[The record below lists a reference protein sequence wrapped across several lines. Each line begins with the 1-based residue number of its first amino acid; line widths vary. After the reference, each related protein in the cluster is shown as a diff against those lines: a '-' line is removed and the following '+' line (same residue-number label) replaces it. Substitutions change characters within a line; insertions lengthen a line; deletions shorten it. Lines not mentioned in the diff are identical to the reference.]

1 MCKIFESNLNDFLLN
16 INTKIDAIMILNKY
30 TVNSTTDVIE
40 NLSSTENILWNP
52 KLSWRTLFTK
62 KANTID
68 KMDQPNNR

>member
-16 INTKIDAIMILNKY
+16 FNTKIDAIMILNKY

-40 NLSSTENILWNP
+40 SLSSTENILWKP

-62 KANTID
+62 KANTVD